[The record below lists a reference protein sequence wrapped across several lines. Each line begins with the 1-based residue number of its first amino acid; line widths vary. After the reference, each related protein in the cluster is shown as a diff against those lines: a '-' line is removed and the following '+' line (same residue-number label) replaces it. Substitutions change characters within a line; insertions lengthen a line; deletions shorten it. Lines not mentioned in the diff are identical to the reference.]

1 MLTQRNSRSLLWFL
15 LVLRLDVIKPLFKLY
30 VAVVDVGGDGAV
42 RFRRRLSQLPR
53 QNDRRYD
60 EDEKEE
66 ADGGHHFDPSLGP
79 ML

>member
-1 MLTQRNSRSLLWFL
+1 M
-15 LVLRLDVIKPLFKLY
+15 LRLDVIKPLFKLY
-30 VAVVDVGGDGAV
+30 VAVGVGGDGVV
-42 RFRRRLSQLPR
+42 RLRRRLSQLPR

-60 EDEKEE
+60 KDEKEE